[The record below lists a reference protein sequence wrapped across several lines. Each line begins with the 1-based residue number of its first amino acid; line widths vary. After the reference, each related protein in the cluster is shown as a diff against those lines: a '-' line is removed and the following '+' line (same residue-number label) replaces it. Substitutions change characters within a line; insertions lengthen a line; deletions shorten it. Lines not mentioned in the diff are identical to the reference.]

1 MQRRS
6 EERPDIATVQQP
18 EGPAWFMSE
27 FGATTSEPLMERLTK
42 IADELQ
48 LGWTYWQWKYYDDPT
63 GSSAEALV
71 QADGSLSPIVH
82 ALSRVYPQAV
92 AGTPVSFSFDPHS
105 DEFHLYY
112 VPTAGI
118 EAPTVIAVP
127 TSLVY
132 PHGYQVTVV
141 GGVLRSAP
149 GADRVAVTNV
159 AGAPTVAVTIEP
171 IS

>member
-63 GSSAEALV
+63 GSSAEGLV
-71 QADGSLSPIVH
+71 QADGTLSPVAA
-82 ALSRVYPQAV
+82 ALSRAYPQAV
-92 AGTPVSFSFDPHS
+92 AGTPISYSYNPDRS
-105 DEFHLYY
+105 EFHLLY
-112 VPTAGI
+112 VPDDRI
-118 EAPTVIAVP
+118 NAPTVIFVP
-127 TSLVY
+127 TGAYS
-132 PHGYQVTVV
+132 HSYQVQVV
-141 GGVLRSAP
+141 GGQVESAP
-149 GADRVAVTNV
+149 GADHLVVGADPGSQLVSVTV
-159 AGAPTVAVTIEP
+159 LPPSA
-171 IS
+171 